1 MANRIIITGRLVKE
15 PDVKKTQN
23 DVAVA
28 QFTVAS
34 DRRFKDAD
42 GKKQTD
48 FINCVAW
55 RQTAQFIGRYFHKG
69 TPILIEGTLQTRT
82 YEDKDKKKVF
92 VSEVIVENAEFFST
106 AAKSEAQEQTPVP
119 EEQTP
124 VEPAPTV
131 APEVVS
137 PGLPDFF
144 EGTDDIDL
152 PFEV

>member
-23 DVAVA
+23 DIAVA

-42 GKKQTD
+42 GKKQAD

-69 TPILIEGTLQTRT
+69 TPILVEGTLQTRT

-92 VSEVIVENAEFFST
+92 VSEVIVENAEFFAT
-106 AAKSEAQEQTPVP
+106 AAKSEVQEQTTP
-119 EEQTP
+119 EQAP
-124 VEPAPTV
+124 VEESTPTV
-131 APEVVS
+131 APELVS

-144 EGTDDIDL
+144 EGADDVDL

>member
-23 DVAVA
+23 DVAVS

-69 TPILIEGTLQTRT
+69 TPILVEGTLQTRT

-92 VSEVIVENAEFFST
+92 VSEVIVENAEFFAT
-106 AAKSEAQEQTPVP
+106 AAKSEAQEQTTP
-119 EEQTP
+119 EQAPLE
-124 VEPAPTV
+124 EPAPTV
-131 APEVVS
+131 APELIS

-144 EGTDDIDL
+144 EGADDVDL